1 MKSLTAQD
9 IIAQQAYSQELDD
22 KIPVKIED
30 FLRNPEEHKQPG
42 TVTDSEVSEEMYT
55 VEKILDKRVSDGKV
69 QYLVKWKDY
78 NSDDNEWKGVDE
90 LNYLDFMIEEFEKN
104 RKKSRAPSI
113 EKRMQIEKKVTNSK
127 ILRKRVAT
135 QPI

>member
-55 VEKILDKRVSDGKV
+55 VEKILDKRVSDGKI

-78 NSDDNEWKGVDE
+78 NRDDNEWKGVDE
-90 LNYLDFMIEEFEKN
+90 LSYLDFMIEEFEKN
-104 RKKSRAPSI
+104 RKKSRVPSI
-113 EKRMQIEKKVTNSK
+113 EKRIPTEKKVTNTK